1 MVDRP
6 ARVGALWSGVVV
18 LAVVALALRRQAPAG
33 PFWSDIGFTLGVPL
47 AVASVGA
54 LVLARRPGHPV
65 GPLLTASA
73 AAMVAADA
81 ASAYAAV
88 ADGAVGVAAAWAGAV
103 LAPVGVGL
111 LILSMLLIPDGRL
124 PSRRWRPVLAGGA
137 GLLAVK
143 GVVTA
148 FAPGELAGGSGV
160 DNPLDIDALA
170 APAAVVAAVEPPVTA
185 ALVLAAAVS
194 VLVRHRRGDAE
205 QRRRLSWV
213 VAAALVFIGVLAAHP
228 VAGALGVPLPGW
240 LADVLFLVAVV
251 TFPVALG
258 VAILRHRLFDIEAV
272 LGAALVYG
280 ALTALLTALYVAVVS
295 YVGAILGAEAGRLGG
310 LVATAGVAVAFAPLR
325 DRLEAAVDRLLHG
338 GRRDPY
344 GTLTQ
349 IGRRLGKAAEP
360 EADLHSVVTAIA
372 DGLRLPYARLALSG
386 PDGEVTREAEHGV
399 ARHGRYPIELIHGGR
414 PMGLLELGPRGPGE
428 AFTESERRLLA
439 ELGRQVAVAAHA
451 AQLAEEVRASRERL
465 VLSREEERRRLRR
478 DLHDGTGPRLAA
490 LVLRLETAQARFASQ
505 PAVVAALAD
514 LAALAREAV
523 SDVRRVVRGLRPPSL
538 DELGLVGALREV
550 AARHSHD
557 GLTVQL
563 IGDPPVGRLPAA
575 VEAAAYRITDEA
587 VTNAARH
594 ATARTCAIRLTTE
607 PAGLVVQV
615 DDDGVGLAED
625 RPAGVGLIS
634 MRERAEEL
642 GGTFA
647 VTAGAEGG
655 TSVRACLPVDRGWA
669 VAG

>member
-6 ARVGALWSGVVV
+6 ARVGALWSGAVV
-18 LAVVALALRRQAPAG
+18 LAVVALVLRRQTPAE
-33 PFWSDIGFTLGVPL
+33 PLWSDVGFTLVVPL
-47 AVASVGA
+47 ALASVGA

-65 GPLLTASA
+65 GPLLTAAA

-81 ASAYAAV
+81 ASAYATV
-88 ADGAVGVAAAWAGAV
+88 AGGAARTAAAWLGAV

-111 LILSMLLIPDGRL
+111 VILSMLLIPDGRL

-137 GLLAVK
+137 GVLAVTSL
-143 GVVTA
+143 VTA
-148 FAPGELAGGSGV
+148 FAPGALPGAPGV
-160 DNPLDIDALA
+160 DNPLGVSALA
-170 APAAVVAAVEPPVTA
+170 TPTAVVAAVEPPVTA
-185 ALVLAAAVS
+185 ALVLAAAMS
-194 VLVRHRRGDAE
+194 VLVRYRRGDAE
-205 QRRRLSWV
+205 QRQRLSWV
-213 VAAALVFIGVLAAHP
+213 VAAALVFIAVLAAHP
-228 VAGALGVPLPGW
+228 VAGALGLGLPGW
-240 LADVLFLVAVV
+240 LADLLFLVAVV

-280 ALTALLTALYVAVVS
+280 SLTALLTALYVAVVS

-310 LVATAGVAVAFAPLR
+310 LAATAGVAVAFAPLR
-325 DRLEAAVDRLLHG
+325 ERLEAAVDRLLHG

-344 GTLTQ
+344 GTLTR
-349 IGRRLGKAAEP
+349 IGRRLGQAAEP
-360 EADLHSVVTAIA
+360 EADLHSVVAAIA
-372 DGLRLPYARLALSG
+372 EGLRLPYARLALSG
-386 PDGEVTREAEHGV
+386 PDGEVTREAEHG
-399 ARHGRYPIELIHGGR
+399 APRHGRYPIELTHGGR
-414 PMGLLELGPRGPGE
+414 PVGMLELGPRGPGE
-428 AFTESERRLLA
+428 GFTESERRLLA

-490 LVLRLETAQARFASQ
+490 VVLRLETAQARFAGE

-514 LAALAREAV
+514 LATLAREAV
-523 SDVRRVVRGLRPPSL
+523 ADVRRVVRGLRPPSL
-538 DELGLVGALREV
+538 DELGLVGALREL

-557 GLTVQL
+557 GFTVHL
-563 IGDPPVGRLPAA
+563 VGDPPVGRLPAA

-594 ATARTCAIRLTTE
+594 AAARACAIRLTIDA
-607 PAGLVVQV
+607 AGLVVQV
-615 DDDGVGLAED
+615 DDDGAGLAED
-625 RPAGVGLIS
+625 RPAGVGLTS

-647 VTAGAEGG
+647 VTAAAEGG
-655 TSVRACLPVDRGWA
+655 TSVRACLPVDRRWA
-669 VAG
+669 VVG